1 MPSPGKFVRGRPIS
15 ETDLK
20 NRMYYKAPSK
30 WEVEAH
36 KAIQDA
42 AMEFATQ
49 LMIHCPNPSRELTL
63 AIEKVEE
70 ARMWASAGVAHAAG
84 GD

>member
-1 MPSPGKFVRGRPIS
+1 MAGKFVRDRAI
-15 ETDLK
+15 TDADLK
-20 NRMYYKAPSK
+20 NRMYYKVPSK
-30 WEVEAH
+30 EEVEDH

-70 ARMWASAGVAHAAG
+70 ARMWASAGVAHAR
-84 GD
+84 

>member
-1 MPSPGKFVRGRPIS
+1 MAAPKFVRDGSIS
-15 ETDLK
+15 EADLK

-30 WEVEAH
+30 GEVESH

-42 AMEFATQ
+42 AMEFATI

-70 ARMWASAGVAHAAG
+70 ARMWGSAGIAHVSG
-84 GD
+84 RPR